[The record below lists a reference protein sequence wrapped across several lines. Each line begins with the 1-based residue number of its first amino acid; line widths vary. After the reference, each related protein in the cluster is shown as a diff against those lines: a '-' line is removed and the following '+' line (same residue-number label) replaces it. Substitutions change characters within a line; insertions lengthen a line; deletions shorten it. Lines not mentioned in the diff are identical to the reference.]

1 MLAVTPEPQYCGHQD
16 RPGYYFA
23 SSIYKKNQTG
33 SLWHTGENY
42 TPSAVLSPP
51 LKVASRLQTA
61 TRSRSRASAFIQQQQ
76 QGGCVTSAGHAPSCD
91 RGCPMRRL
99 VYRRADIW
107 SIWLPGE
114 PDWRDEAPVC
124 GWTVTS
130 KHVSEGHVWEATLTR
145 PKIASV
151 GGRRTR
157 SIRQEPEMSAGRFAF
172 Q

>member
-1 MLAVTPEPQYCGHQD
+1 MAHWRKLHSICCTKPAFKSGFSATD
-16 RPGYYFA
+16 RDQKQ
-23 SSIYKKNQTG
+23 IQ
-33 SLWHTGENY
+33 SLSLHT
-42 TPSAVLSPP
+42 A
-51 LKVASRLQTA
+51 AA
-61 TRSRSRASAFIQQQQ
+61 A
-76 QGGCVTSAGHAPSCD
+76 GGCVTSAGHAPSCD